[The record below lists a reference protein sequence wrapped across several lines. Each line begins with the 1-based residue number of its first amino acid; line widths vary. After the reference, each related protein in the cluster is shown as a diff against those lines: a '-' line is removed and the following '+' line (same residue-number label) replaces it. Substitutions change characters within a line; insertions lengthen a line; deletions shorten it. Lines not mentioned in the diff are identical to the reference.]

1 MNPVI
6 NFKNKFEKFSET
18 WTPKILTRFDDYHVK
33 AAKMNGEFVWHSH
46 ADVDELFI
54 VISGTLR
61 ILLRDG
67 DVTLQAGECYVVPR
81 GVEHKPVAD
90 EEAHVVFI
98 EKAGTMNTGDSDGD
112 KTVTQE
118 EWI

>member
-1 MNPVI
+1 MNSVI
-6 NFKNKFEKFSET
+6 NFKNKFEKFSEI

-33 AAKMNGEFVWHSH
+33 AAKMKGEFVWHTH
-46 ADVDELFI
+46 TDVDELFM

-67 DVTLQAGECYVVPR
+67 EVTLHTGECYVVPH

-90 EEAHVVFI
+90 EEAHVIFI
-98 EKAGTMNTGDSDGD
+98 EKAGTVNTGDSGGD
-112 KTVTQE
+112 ETTTQE